1 MFPLPPSYQ
10 KQKQSCSNMPI
21 HNVILFDNQFPPFPS
36 SSTSEPITKL
46 PGSITTVNSTV
57 LSKYSLSSSGASG
70 WGVHAFDEDVISFQD
85 FHDEIVRDILPL
97 LVMQIIP
104 DAVSGS
110 ADGELGLNL
119 TLLGPGAVCAGLSV
133 SGYLYFLVCVFA
145 RVCMCVLRCPLHALV
160 LAESESS
167 SSSIHVHISICSCVQ
182 EFCSYKSLITPS
194 PIQISPFDPCC
205 DWSSSFPSRQGTLPT
220 KLDCRVLFILTPSA
234 F

>member
-1 MFPLPPSYQ
+1 
-10 KQKQSCSNMPI
+10 MPI
-21 HNVILFDNQFPPFPS
+21 HNVVLFDNQFPPFPS